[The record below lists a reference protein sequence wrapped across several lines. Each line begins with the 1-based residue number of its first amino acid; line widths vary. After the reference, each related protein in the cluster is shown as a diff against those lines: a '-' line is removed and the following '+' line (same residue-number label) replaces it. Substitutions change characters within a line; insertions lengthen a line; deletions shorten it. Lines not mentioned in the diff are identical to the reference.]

1 MLLPTV
7 FRLVTPPVSGKETP
21 EVAQEHWSPY
31 YSPITSRNE
40 KMLFKVEQHKPCGGQ
55 ELWLDF

>member
-1 MLLPTV
+1 MLHPTV
-7 FRLVTPPVSGKETP
+7 FRLVTPPVSGKEAP

-40 KMLFKVEQHKPCGGQ
+40 KMLFKVEQVRQ
-55 ELWLDF
+55 SILLREV